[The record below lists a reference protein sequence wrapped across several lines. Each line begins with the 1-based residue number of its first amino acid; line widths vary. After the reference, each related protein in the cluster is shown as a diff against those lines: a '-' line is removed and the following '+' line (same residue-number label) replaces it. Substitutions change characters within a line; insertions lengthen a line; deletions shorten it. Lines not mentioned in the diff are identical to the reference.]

1 MKHLLLILT
10 LLVSTVAFAS
20 GPPGQNH
27 GINLTWTEGT
37 GGCSFNVYKGTT
49 TGGENYS
56 APYASVG
63 VGVLAFLDQTG
74 TAGTKYYYT
83 VTAVL
88 SGIESSPSAEASAT
102 FPNVPSAPTAV
113 TATPQ

>member
-10 LLVSTVAFAS
+10 LLVSTVALAT
-20 GPPGQNH
+20 PPGQNH

-37 GGCSFNVYKGTT
+37 GNCSFNVYKGTAA
-49 TGGENYS
+49 GGENYS

-63 VGVLAFLDQTG
+63 IGVLAYLDQTG

-83 VTAVL
+83 VTSVL
-88 SGIESSPSAEASAT
+88 NGIESSPSGEVNAL
-102 FPNVPSAPTAV
+102 FPTVPVPPVV

>member
-1 MKHLLLILT
+1 MKHLLLILA

-37 GGCSFNVYKGTT
+37 GNCSFNVYKGTS

-63 VGVLAFLDQTG
+63 VGVLVFLDQTG

-83 VTAVL
+83 VTSVL
-88 SGIESSPSAEASAT
+88 NGIESSPSGEVSANYPT
-102 FPNVPSAPTAV
+102 VPVPPVV